1 MNSFV
6 SFVLLMLVPYIFSLS
21 IITINIK
28 YLTLLIIA
36 AYCMVNTWYSENSFT
51 FMGRRVH
58 KRGILV
64 RGIVQ
69 NVWRGE
75 DDTYVV
81 DIAAKDSDGIETI
94 IVPALSVGNEFLRA
108 FLASQKN
115 GEYFDIAVIQYTDSL
130 GEKTYEIPCDW
141 ATNGLS
147 SSLSYH
153 PQKGRDSFMQ
163 NRKDQ
168 GDKTVFI
175 MRGICELLIPVSF
188 ICFIFDAGLAIVLLV
203 VSLCGIVCFVPSRK
217 LSNHKFCG
225 IILVERTITTI
236 EKWWNSKSDMNV
248 PAEIKESENTASAE
262 KEKKEKTEAI
272 RRAVQKAESE
282 EKKSEAVVAIDGLLQ
297 KGTAKVPVKEES
309 VVQEE
314 QGSNAQE
321 SSALE
326 SKQSDKDD
334 LSKNKKVQEPVTE
347 TNKDKASADAVVDSN
362 TASAKT
368 NDGGSNEPVKSKRT
382 SKKRQTTKKREKK
395 PASSNSQLTFDLL
408 SDVAKEDAQITNPSD
423 KVHSEKDDD
432 SSDEIEKVEDTDI
445 EVIEPPK
452 EHVNRFGDSL
462 IKKKPDDNIVAEY

>member
-1 MNSFV
+1 MSKIYHPDCKSLITSMYVKNGLIAILFLIAS
-6 SFVLLMLVPYIFSLS
+6 IFGVVVMQEWK
-21 IITINIK
+21 I
-28 YLTLLIIA
+28 LLIGLMCA
-36 AYCMVNTWYSENSFT
+36 AYFI
-51 FMGRRVH
+51 FQ
-58 KRGILV
+58 I
-64 RGIVQ
+64 
-69 NVWRGE
+69 
-75 DDTYVV
+75 
-81 DIAAKDSDGIETI
+81 
-94 IVPALSVGNEFLRA
+94 
-108 FLASQKN
+108 
-115 GEYFDIAVIQYTDSL
+115 
-130 GEKTYEIPCDW
+130 YEIHNDEK
-141 ATNGLS
+141 NER
-147 SSLSYH
+147 Y
-153 PQKGRDSFMQ
+153 
-163 NRKDQ
+163 
-168 GDKTVFI
+168 KTVK
-175 MRGICELLIPVSF
+175 G
-188 ICFIFDAGLAIVLLV
+188 IVLLV

-347 TNKDKASADAVVDSN
+347 TNKDKASADAVADSN

-368 NDGGSNEPVKSKRT
+368 SEGGSNEPVKSKRT

-423 KVHSEKDDD
+423 KVQNEKDDD

>member
-21 IITINIK
+21 IITINVK

-81 DIAAKDSDGIETI
+81 DIAAKDSDGIETT
-94 IVPALSVGNEFLRA
+94 IVPARSVGKEFLQT

-115 GEYFDIAVIQYTDSL
+115 GEFFDITVIQYTDCL

-147 SSLSYH
+147 SGLSYH

-175 MRGICELLIPVSF
+175 MRGICELLIPVSL

-248 PAEIKESENTASAE
+248 PAEIKESENTTSAE
-262 KEKKEKTEAI
+262 KEKEEKAEAI

-297 KGTAKVPVKEES
+297 KGTAKIPVKEES
-309 VVQEE
+309 VAQEE
-314 QGSNAQE
+314 QDSNAQE

-347 TNKDKASADAVVDSN
+347 TNKDKASADAVADSN

-368 NDGGSNEPVKSKRT
+368 SEGGSNEPVKSKRT

-395 PASSNSQLTFDLL
+395 PVSSNSQLTFDLL

-423 KVHSEKDDD
+423 KVQNEKDDD

>member
-21 IITINIK
+21 IITINVK

-94 IVPALSVGNEFLRA
+94 IVPARSVGNEFLRA

-147 SSLSYH
+147 SGLSYH

-163 NRKDQ
+163 NRKDK

-225 IILVERTITTI
+225 IILVEERLLLL
-236 EKWWNSKSDMNV
+236 KSGG
-248 PAEIKESENTASAE
+248 
-262 KEKKEKTEAI
+262 I
-272 RRAVQKAESE
+272 R
-282 EKKSEAVVAIDGLLQ
+282 
-297 KGTAKVPVKEES
+297 
-309 VVQEE
+309 
-314 QGSNAQE
+314 N
-321 SSALE
+321 
-326 SKQSDKDD
+326 
-334 LSKNKKVQEPVTE
+334 
-347 TNKDKASADAVVDSN
+347 
-362 TASAKT
+362 
-368 NDGGSNEPVKSKRT
+368 
-382 SKKRQTTKKREKK
+382 
-395 PASSNSQLTFDLL
+395 LT
-408 SDVAKEDAQITNPSD
+408 
-423 KVHSEKDDD
+423 
-432 SSDEIEKVEDTDI
+432 
-445 EVIEPPK
+445 
-452 EHVNRFGDSL
+452 
-462 IKKKPDDNIVAEY
+462 

>member
-21 IITINIK
+21 IITINVK

-94 IVPALSVGNEFLRA
+94 IVPARSVGKEFLQT

-115 GEYFDIAVIQYTDSL
+115 GEYFDITVIQYTDCL

-141 ATNGLS
+141 ATNGLLS
-147 SSLSYH
+147 GLSYH

-168 GDKTVFI
+168 GDKAAFI

-188 ICFIFDAGLAIVLLV
+188 ICFIFDTGFAIVLLV
-203 VSLCGIVCFVPSRK
+203 TSLCGIVCFVPSRK

-262 KEKKEKTEAI
+262 KEKKEKVEAI
-272 RRAVQKAESE
+272 RRAVQKAEAE

-297 KGTAKVPVKEES
+297 KGAAKIPVKEEA

-314 QGSNAQE
+314 PEANVQKP
-321 SSALE
+321 SAL
-326 SKQSDKDD
+326 KARQPDKGD
-334 LSKNKKVQEPVTE
+334 LPKNEEVQEPVTE
-347 TNKDKASADAVVDSN
+347 TDKG
-362 TASAKT
+362 TASVDIVADT
-368 NDGGSNEPVKSKRT
+368 STISSAVSEVGSSEHVKPKRT

-408 SDVAKEDAQITNPSD
+408 SDVAKEDVQTTNPSD
-423 KVHSEKDDD
+423 KVQNEKDDD